1 MRRRTSTVLLSVALC
16 ATALAACSSGS
27 KGAAGA
33 TAPSSRSSSGTQA
46 VDASA
51 LVSLASHSSSALK
64 SAHIT
69 STTSIGG
76 KTSTISGAVAYH
88 PTRLDL
94 TIDTGAAKLREILV
108 GNTFYIKLPAAA
120 GAPKPWVSVSV
131 KKISALTGIDLD
143 NLLNSA
149 SADQTVQLLT
159 KASTVK
165 YVGTEQVNG
174 VSARH
179 LSGTVDVDKVFA
191 ALTATQKSQQTQLK
205 NLVDSVGMKNNT
217 IDLWVNDR
225 NIPIKVEQSYDSNLG
240 HGTSTMFLTDLD
252 GPVTVKVPPASQAGK
267 FPG

>member
-1 MRRRTSTVLLSVALC
+1 MSRRTTTLLSVALC
-16 ATALAACSSGS
+16 AAVLAACSSGS
-27 KGAAGA
+27 NGGTAAPA
-33 TAPSSRSSSGTQA
+33 SDHSSSSTRA
-46 VDASA
+46 IDAAA
-51 LVSLASHSSSALK
+51 LVSQASHSSNVLK

-69 STTSIGG
+69 TTSVIGG
-76 KTSTISGAVAYH
+76 QTSTISGAIAYH

-94 TIDTGAAKLREILV
+94 TIDTGAQKLREILV

-143 NLLNSA
+143 SLLNNA

-159 KASTVK
+159 KASNVK

-179 LSGTVDVDKVFA
+179 LAGTVDVSKVFA
-191 ALTATQKSQQTQLK
+191 ALTAIEKTQQKQLES
-205 NLVDSVGMKNNT
+205 LVDSLGMKNNK
-217 IDLWVNDR
+217 IDLWVNDK
-225 NIPIKVEQSYDSNLG
+225 NIPIKVVQSYDSKLG
-240 HGTSTMFLTDLD
+240 PGSSTMFLTDLD
-252 GPVTVKVPPASQAGK
+252 GPVSVKAPPASQVGP